1 MLKHHHLVSNKNLK
15 VVLMSASANVSQLA
29 SYFKNDDGKQCKIIQ
44 VGCQSPFPIEIK
56 HLDDIEFF
64 ALYPAVH
71 EYIAT
76 LELIVS
82 HNSFFDR
89 SMHVKKFPIEEVGAF
104 IHYLHCKMKLE
115 GNLDSKILVFLP
127 GRSDILEMS
136 MILDY
141 LLSPNECQL
150 LQLRGSIP
158 MEQQQQIV
166 FGRRQTGGRDII
178 LSTDVVESSVTIPE
192 CDIVI
197 DTLLHKRK
205 QATEKQ
211 SREKQLMMGLISKDE
226 ATQRTG
232 RTGRTRPG
240 KVYRLVSRKTYEKLN
255 QHAKPDMETA
265 NVSEVLLILQE
276 LLPNV
281 VSGTSGTASS
291 VTQDFSDPRR
301 FLSNIS
307 KDEATQR
314 TGRTGR
320 TRPGKVYRLVSRKTY
335 EKLNQHAKPDMETAN
350 VSEVLL
356 ILQELLPNVV
366 SGTSGTASSVTQDF
380 SDPRRF
386 LSNMVLSPPSSESI
400 QHAYLEL
407 EEMGAFTVH
416 ALEASNSRRR
426 LSVLGKIMKELYFD
440 PKSVLMVLNGM
451 RYGVLDEAVILAAIL
466 QRGSPFYDDGYFE
479 PYERVAQIEIK
490 TICGKRRS
498 DLLACMYAYMSWRL
512 QNILRWKHKM
522 REAMIQTKQKKRRK
536 RKKKKGIRQLPM
548 NNPAMVTVDLSEKD
562 IRQEEQ
568 WCFGHFLSISALRE
582 IEEVCIQIYDA
593 LAETGCFVP
602 SEQFKERVTQ
612 LSRRNRKARAQSN
625 FKPYSSKW
633 QKASCLEEYS
643 QLLVRSDLY
652 QHFSSLPDFSSN
664 LSVEDREHTLCW
676 IIAATFPSNTLKA
689 TGELGNRTVAFISR
703 RRKNMQKGADI
714 ELNSFFVKAGLKVKS
729 IKKSGSRHLV
739 TFCTTKDANVASKLR
754 PANEKYPYKQVGQNV
769 NVTKRRKCYR
779 EEVPMV
785 LSQETIA
792 DLSGTNTIVCADIL
806 PNKGKGSSDAY
817 VCFSMTVLPLDLDLA
832 VCAATYPSFPRCKFF
847 GQEECMCI
855 GELDSMNQSL
865 VQDIRKS
872 MDLEFDPGSNDARSH
887 SKAKIELV
895 SDAEMIVRDRREKV
909 LRVMKA
915 LMRESENKRQMEQY
929 SAEEERKHFC
939 NVDIILPSN
948 KVGLV
953 IGKGG
958 SNIKLIQ
965 QTSRAKINI
974 GRGTN
979 VATVEGHIECVKTAI
994 LLVQEFCQPFPIEV
1008 PSGYESKQH

>member
-211 SREKQLMMGLISKDE
+211 SREKQLMMGL
-226 ATQRTG
+226 
-232 RTGRTRPG
+232 
-240 KVYRLVSRKTYEKLN
+240 
-255 QHAKPDMETA
+255 
-265 NVSEVLLILQE
+265 
-276 LLPNV
+276 
-281 VSGTSGTASS
+281 
-291 VTQDFSDPRR
+291 
-301 FLSNIS
+301 IS

-703 RRKNMQKGADI
+703 RRKKMQKGADI

-729 IKKSGSRHLV
+729 IKKSGSWHLV
-739 TFCTTKDANVASKLR
+739 TFCTMKDANVASKLR

-915 LMRESENKRQMEQY
+915 LMRESENKRQMEQN